1 VITLQLREDTSPS
14 FGEITLASLGAGV
27 AQPTDVLITGD
38 AHTRR
43 PEVEQFICDIY
54 KQSYDATIDV
64 RYPTL
69 MSIQDEQGTLLA
81 AMGLRDAGRERLFLE
96 TYLDVPVEEAIFRAT
111 GEKVERSQIVEVGNL
126 ASLGSGA
133 AQYLYLA
140 FHAYAF
146 ELGYR
151 YVVVTATTPLK
162 TTFRRMKIETFHLV
176 DADASRLIDGG
187 VSWGSYYATEPQ
199 VITGNIRQGLHS
211 LLLRYGARYLPHAT
225 PLRAKLHIGQSG
237 GHA

>member
-1 VITLQLREDTSPS
+1 
-14 FGEITLASLGAGV
+14 LASLGV
-27 AQPTDVLITGD
+27 STTQPTDVLITGD

-43 PEVEQFICDIY
+43 EEVEQFICSIY
-54 KQSYDATIDV
+54 KESYGASIDV

-69 MSIQDEQGTLLA
+69 MSIQDEHGTLLA

-96 TYLDVPVEEAIFRAT
+96 NYLDMPIEQAIAQAT
-111 GEKVERSQIVEVGNL
+111 GDTVDRSQIVEVGNL

-162 TTFRRMKIETFHLV
+162 LTFRRMKIETFHLA
-176 DADASRLIDGG
+176 DADPARLIDGG
-187 VSWGSYYATEPQ
+187 ASWGNYYATEPQ
-199 VITGNIRQGLHS
+199 VITGNIRQGLHT
-211 LLLRYGARYLPHAT
+211 LLLRYGARYLPNAT
-225 PLRAKLHIGQSG
+225 PLRAKLHHGITG